1 MFKEL
6 IAECAKD
13 IGYVRIQQPASM
25 EQIREAER
33 SIGCRFPQELVD
45 LLLECNGD
53 RWLLFSVDEITGT
66 VTSCRE
72 APVEDYPDMDKHL
85 FFGGNGCGDYY
96 CYDIL
101 PDGTADSTAI
111 YLWEHETNETH
122 KVASDM
128 AELIRRYYNN
138 EI

>member
-13 IGYVRIQQPASM
+13 IRYVRIQEPASI
-25 EQIREAER
+25 EEIRAAER
-33 SIGCRFPQELVD
+33 SIGCNFPQELVN

-66 VTSCRE
+66 VTSLRE
-72 APVEDYPDMDKHL
+72 AMAEDYADMDKHL

-96 CYDIL
+96 CYAIL
-101 PDGTADSTAI
+101 PDGTADGTSI
-111 YLWEHETNETH
+111 YLWEHETNESH